1 MIRIVLDTNVVVS
14 AHINMEGLEASVLDL
29 VFQKKLALLVSDPIL
44 AEYRLVLGREKLHL
58 NPHRVVNSLAE
69 IRKVSTVVK
78 PSHIVSA
85 APDSSDNRFLEC
97 AESANADFLVTGNKR
112 HFPKQ
117 WKKTKVVNAREL
129 LEIIPGELPPFPG
142 GGLPE

>member
-14 AHINMEGLEASVLDL
+14 AHINSEGLEASVLDL

-58 NPHRVVNSLAE
+58 NPHRVENSLAE
-69 IRKVSTVVK
+69 IRKVRTVVK

-85 APDSSDNRFLEC
+85 ALTHSI
-97 AESANADFLVTGNKR
+97 TG
-112 HFPKQ
+112 FS
-117 WKKTKVVNAREL
+117 NARS
-129 LEIIPGELPPFPG
+129 LPVRIFW
-142 GGLPE
+142 